1 MRTVPP
7 LLPTPPSRP
16 RRSHACAE
24 RGAGRFGF
32 GGALGALGYWLPEA
46 GRDSEVLVVLRDVP
60 LDCISKLVSL
70 PARLALARPWNLGW
84 DPS

>member
-1 MRTVPP
+1 MRTVP

-16 RRSHACAE
+16 RRYHACAE
-24 RGAGRFGF
+24 RGARRFGF
-32 GGALGALGYWLPEA
+32 GRALGALGYWLSEA
-46 GRDSEVLVVLRDVP
+46 GRDSEVLVVLRNVP

-70 PARLALARPWNLGW
+70 PARLAFARPWNLGW